1 MTKEKEHEL
10 FVELKAAITA
20 EYERRVDEYCEKNP
34 CRRFDDLYNH
44 EYTISGEEL
53 EEEAQEDS
61 SQTLIQD
68 IENHLPEL
76 ADVMWKIMG
85 EMKLC

>member
-20 EYERRVDEYCEKNP
+20 EYERRVDEYREKNP